1 MRRALNA
8 IIIFSAV
15 AGFALEL
22 SAQSTSLKEAMELFR
37 QRQWA
42 DAAKAFAECEK
53 SDPGRTDALLYRGKS
68 LLNLGQFDGAAS
80 ALETYRE
87 THCLPYAPFTVAGAQ
102 PPFSPGGPVSSFPAN
117 YASCILGQI
126 YYDNALPT
134 DNTHR

>member
-68 LLNLGQFDGAAS
+68 LLNLGQFDGEDAAHY
-80 ALETYRE
+80 LE
-87 THCLPYAPFTVAGAQ
+87 VA
-102 PPFSPGGPVSSFPAN
+102 VSMDPAN
-117 YASCILGQI
+117 VEARYHLATSRQTRADCGTRPSPREPIVSGS
-126 YYDNALPT
+126 
-134 DNTHR
+134 